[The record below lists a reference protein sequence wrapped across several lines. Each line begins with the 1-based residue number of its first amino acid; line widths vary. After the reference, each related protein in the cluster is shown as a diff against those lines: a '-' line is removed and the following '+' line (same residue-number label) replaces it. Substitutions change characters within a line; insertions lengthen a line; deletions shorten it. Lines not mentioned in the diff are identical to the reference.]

1 MTIEEA
7 GKVDIVALPRNRR
20 EVILLVADH
29 LPWSDD
35 EQGRLEHAFLL
46 QEKLN
51 DYLRYVE
58 SGDLYRD
65 FPNAKGRK
73 VVFLVG
79 HKYEIPR
86 DVNMVLSRM
95 QEFLA
100 DVGIELR
107 FEHEPG

>member
-35 EQGRLEHAFLL
+35 EQGRLEHVYLL

-51 DYLRYVE
+51 SYLRYVE
-58 SGDLYRD
+58 SGELYRD
-65 FPNAKGRK
+65 FPDAKGRK

-79 HKYEIPR
+79 HKHEIPE
-86 DVNMVLSRM
+86 DVISLLERM
-95 QEFLA
+95 REILA
-100 DVGIELR
+100 DAGIVLR
-107 FEHEPG
+107 LEHQPG